1 MAGKEQFTFQ
11 SVQHQPLSARK
22 WVPEG
27 PFRGIVQLVHG
38 MAEHIDRYDGVAEAL
53 NARGFL
59 VVGHNQLGHGAGTP
73 LRGYFGEKDGWQSLI
88 DDVHGLRQLVQKDY
102 PGLPYFVL
110 GHSMGSFVT
119 RCYLMEHSGG
129 LQGAVLSGTGF
140 FDAGTV
146 SAGLALARAVCLLRG
161 EKKESPLINK
171 VGFSSSNK
179 PFAPNRTEFD
189 WLSRDEVEVDKYVAD
204 PWCGFLFTAGGYRDM
219 FTGLRRMS
227 DPEEIRKMRKDL
239 PVLFI
244 SGARDPVGAMGEGVK
259 KVADSFRAAGL
270 ADIQVLLYPEARHEL
285 FNELNRQEVYGDLA
299 SWLYGHLP

>member
-11 SVQHQPLSARK
+11 SVQHQSLSARK

-27 PFRGIVQLVHG
+27 PVRGIVQLVHG

-88 DDVHGLRQLVQKDY
+88 DDVHGLRQLVQKEY

-146 SAGLALARAVCLLRG
+146 SAGLTLARAVCLLHG

-189 WLSRDEVEVDKYVAD
+189 WLSRDEAEVDKYVAD

-244 SGARDPVGAMGEGVK
+244 SGTRDPIGAMGEGVK

-270 ADIQVLLYPEARHEL
+270 ADIQVMLYPEARHEL